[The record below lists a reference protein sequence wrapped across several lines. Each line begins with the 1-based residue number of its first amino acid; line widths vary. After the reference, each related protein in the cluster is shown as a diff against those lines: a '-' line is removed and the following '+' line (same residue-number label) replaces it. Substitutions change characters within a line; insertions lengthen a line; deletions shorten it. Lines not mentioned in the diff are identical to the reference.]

1 MYIAILFND
10 NTTMKKIVLFTLIAL
25 CSISSYSQ
33 KKKGTAKKA
42 TTTTKGV
49 LAKVDNLVAEVK
61 AGNFQLTIDGKDA
74 IVVKPAD
81 AKFTPTDVKLK
92 SFTASGVKLYLLS
105 WTEKTLNKTD
115 LKTEDITTVYSNVY
129 EITSKKQVFYNTQL
143 TNHIV
148 EKVFLDRLKNA
159 SETQERMRREGF
171 EFTLNADGTITQKNK
186 TQENKLIYDAT
197 KMEFVNS
204 KKK

>member
-1 MYIAILFND
+1 
-10 NTTMKKIVLFTLIAL
+10 MKKIVLFMLVAL
-25 CSISSYSQ
+25 CSVSSYAQ
-33 KKKGTAKKA
+33 KKKVTAKKA
-42 TTTTKGV
+42 VAITSKGV
-49 LAKVDNLVAEVK
+49 LAKADNIVAEIK
-61 AGNFQLTIDGKDA
+61 AGNFQLTVDGKEA
-74 IVVKPAD
+74 IVVKSTD
-81 AKFTPTDVKLK
+81 AKFAPTDVKLK
-92 SFTASGVKLYLLS
+92 AFMASGVKLYLLT

-148 EKVFLDRLKNA
+148 EKVFLDKLKNA

-171 EFTLNADGTITQKNK
+171 EFTLNPDGTITQKNK